1 MVVSELIN
9 RIGFT
14 VDKKDV
20 DKVNGVFNDIKSTAN
35 NLLGAIGLTLSVAG
49 IKNFLDGCVVVSSE
63 VEEME
68 NKFNVVFGEMA
79 DEVDEWAERYADAIG
94 RNKDSI
100 KTYLADQQNLLVGFG
115 MTRAEGAKLAEDMTS
130 LALDL
135 ASFSN
140 MDEASAVNYMTKA
153 VMGESEAAKMIGAV
167 LTDTTRAEAMAALG
181 YQGTYDK
188 LSQLEKMMVN
198 YNAIL
203 MQNPDAVGDCQR
215 SLGSYQSTLNSFNA
229 KLKEV
234 KTIIG
239 QFFMPT
245 FQKVLSFGAKGLTML
260 RNILSKINEFADKMG
275 GSTKVLAIFGATMTP
290 IILALMGF
298 SKAKALELLAKGV
311 RGLGN
316 AFKFL
321 TSKAMLVAGIIL
333 LICLVLDDLITFVK
347 GGDSAIGWFL
357 ERIGIDTE
365 KVRNTLITAWNTVKN
380 FLLNVWGV
388 ISKAASVAFG
398 WIGDIIKKL
407 IKNGLDNFAARVK
420 ITTNII
426 IAIWQLLKRVATA
439 VFGALKDF
447 WDKNGAQIKD
457 SFVRIWT
464 SLVSILSSLW
474 NGIKTAAVIIFGF
487 LKQFWETWGST
498 IITYFKSAWNV
509 ISTIFTTVFTLL
521 SDIFAIFAALFS
533 GDWEALWKNVKK
545 FFSDAVLGLVNI
557 LSTVFN
563 GIVAVLSSIWSVISE
578 KVEGIVQTIIEG
590 IGKAVEWI
598 KSLPEQALE
607 WGRNLIDS
615 LVEGIKNA
623 LGGLW
628 DILAT
633 VGEKIA
639 SFFGFD
645 VDIPSPSDGGST
657 GNGGSTH
664 TSGAFQSVMDDMG
677 SLSGADTVSAAT
689 RNTLGATNNVKNNN
703 VVQNVEINNEFNG
716 DTAIQQKAASTMD
729 KSAKDATD
737 ELARG
742 LAYAR

>member
-347 GGDSAIGWFL
+347 GGNSAIGWFL

-365 KVRNTLITAWNTVKN
+365 KVRNTLITAWNTVKS

-407 IKNGLDNFAARVK
+407 INNGLDNLAARVK

-426 IAIWQLLKRVATA
+426 IAIWQLLKRGATA

-498 IITYFKSAWNV
+498 IITYFKSAWDV
-509 ISTIFTTVFTLL
+509 ISTIFTTVLTLL

-533 GDWEALWKNVKK
+533 GDWEALWENVKK

-557 LSTVFN
+557 LSAVFN

-633 VGEKIA
+633 IGEKIA

-657 GNGGSTH
+657 GNDGSTH

>member
-1 MVVSELIN
+1 MVVSKLMN
-9 RIGFT
+9 VLGFT
-14 VDKKDV
+14 VDNKDV
-20 DKVNGVFNDIKSTAN
+20 DKVNDVFNDIKSTAQD
-35 NLLGAIGLTLSVAG
+35 LLGAIGISLSIAG

-245 FQKVLSFGAKGLTML
+245 FQKVLSFGTKGLTLL
-260 RNILSKINEFADKMG
+260 RNVLTKVNEFSEKVG
-275 GSTKVLAIFGATMTP
+275 GSTKILTILGATLAP
-290 IILALMGF
+290 ILGMLV
-298 SKAKALELLAKGV
+298 KAKVFEYAKKAV
-311 RGLGN
+311 DGLTKAFSVLN
-316 AFKFL
+316 AKIFII
-321 TSKAMLVAGIIL
+321 AGIIL
-333 LICLVLDDLITFVK
+333 LLSLIFDDLITFIK

-407 IKNGLDNFAARVK
+407 INNGLDNLAARVK

-426 IAIWQLLKRVATA
+426 IAIWQLLKRGATA

-533 GDWEALWKNVKK
+533 GDWEALWENVKK

-557 LSTVFN
+557 LSAVFK